1 MKNTLLTLL
10 ALLVFSGA
18 TLSQNAKLSKTLDEK
33 GPNGGEVQVYN
44 DKYTIEMKRN
54 AGTIELYLSDEQQKA
69 LTAES
74 NLTGAVVVSY
84 NDKTEQ
90 NYMLEPGFDLTN
102 IAIDSGKEIYLVMLY
117 VEHNGEIF
125 EARYYLKEG
134 QMWKDYDKRMEELK
148 KRETISVE

>member
-1 MKNTLLTLL
+1 MVL
-10 ALLVFSGA
+10 A
-18 TLSQNAKLSKTLDEK
+18 LSQNAKISKTLDEK

-102 IAIDSGKEIYLVMLY
+102 IAIDSGKEIYMVMLY
-117 VEHNGEIF
+117 VSITEK
-125 EARYYLKEG
+125 YLKP
-134 QMWKDYDKRMEELK
+134 D
-148 KRETISVE
+148 II